1 MRACHLPSAPAV
13 AVAEFSPMATR
24 TESPGSDHP
33 QIAFGLPRWRTMLSP
48 KIGLT
53 NGSGAAAWGGAPRAP
68 PPANARTLASRQ
80 RVLLPALG
88 NLISILPQSS
98 LMYSCAAQGPELVLR
113 GRWTGAPR

>member
-53 NGSGAAAWGGAPRAP
+53 NGSGAAVWGGAPKAL
-68 PPANARTLASRQ
+68 PPASARTHASVQ
-80 RVLLPALG
+80 KALLLALG
-88 NLISILPQSS
+88 NLISMLPQSPS
-98 LMYSCAAQGPELVLR
+98 MSNVRAARPHVDYF
-113 GRWTGAPR
+113 TSNS